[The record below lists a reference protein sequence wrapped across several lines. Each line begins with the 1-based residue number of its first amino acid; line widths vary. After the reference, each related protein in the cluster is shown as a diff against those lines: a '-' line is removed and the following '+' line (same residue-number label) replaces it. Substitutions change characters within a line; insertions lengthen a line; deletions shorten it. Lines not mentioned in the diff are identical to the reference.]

1 MQPDAYEAWRTAH
14 ALDTLRAEINLRW
27 PGRSKVSD
35 GTIGDAAHASRTSD
49 HNPWVQ
55 VNGVGVVRAFD
66 CTANGIDPDAYA
78 EHLRSLGKAGDPRLV
93 PGGYVIWNKRI
104 ASERQGWAWRR
115 YTGSNGHTHHIH
127 LSLTTKPSG
136 FDSRASW
143 GISGVGRPKPPPP
156 APGRNAGRV
165 WREFAKGA
173 TDDSIYNKRTKPG
186 KDNQVSE
193 LQMLLKMLGFYRS
206 NVDGAYGPITTSAVI
221 AAKDAYRWPDRSSLI
236 DAPFILKL
244 RTLAMK
250 R

>member
-1 MQPDAYEAWRTAH
+1 MAWRTAH
-14 ALDTLRAEINLRW
+14 ALDTLRAEINQRW

-49 HNPWVQ
+49 HNPWIQ

-66 CTANGIDPDAYA
+66 CTAVGIDPDAYA

-156 APGRNAGRV
+156 DPVEPNAGRV

-173 TDDSIYNKRTKPG
+173 TDDAIYNKPTKPG

-193 LQMLLKMLGFYRS
+193 LQMLLAALGHYRAK
-206 NVDGAYGPITTSAVI
+206 VDGVYGPVTLSAVI
-221 AAKDAYRWPDRSSLI
+221 AFKDAASWHDRSSTVDLELI
-236 DAPFILKL
+236 ETLK
-244 RTLAMK
+244 TLVAAL
-250 R
+250 